1 MTDSSDQEPEPRPLQ
16 GRTFRPLSPEELA
29 EAIEHAFD
37 YRGDITLELSTGLL
51 VEGYLF
57 NRDSTGPRPHVQLFP
72 ANQSGVREIAYEE
85 IVAIA
90 LSGEDTAS
98 GKSWDAWIAK
108 KESQRLMEAEQVAED
123 AKARGHL

>member
-37 YRGDITLELSTGLL
+37 YRGDITLELSTGLS
-51 VEGYLF
+51 VVGYLF
-57 NRDSTGPRPHVQLFP
+57 NRNLTGPRPHVQFFP
-72 ANQSGVREIAYEE
+72 KNESGVREIAYDE
-85 IVAIA
+85 ILAIA
-90 LSGEDTAS
+90 FSGEDTAS
-98 GKSWDAWIAK
+98 GKSWEAWIAK
-108 KESQRLMEAEQVAED
+108 KESQRRIEAEQLAEA